1 MHEGCESVYRHTSVG
16 RQNAFEHL
24 IRIFRFLVIH
34 FRCGKRQDTISD
46 KCGTQHTIDTTQ

>member
-1 MHEGCESVYRHTSVG
+1 MHEGCESVYKHTSVG

-24 IRIFRFLVIH
+24 IRIFRFLVIN

-46 KCGTQHTIDTTQ
+46 KRGTQPTIDTTQ